1 MTANT
6 SDLDALL
13 QAGAELEETGTEQ
26 AVIDYYRPLV
36 AQYPDDA
43 QVQFRMGGAYDSAG
57 YEAEAVVHYQ
67 RALELGLSGD
77 DLWRV
82 AVQLGSSLRNVGD
95 TEGAIAILQ
104 KASVDYPDHVALR
117 AFYALALTS
126 AGQSQQAV
134 VELLDVILRH
144 PTALE
149 AYKRSLRAYTDELR
163 TTIKG

>member
-1 MTANT
+1 MTST
-6 SDLDALL
+6 SDLATRL

-26 AVIDYYRPLV
+26 AVIDYYRQLLD
-36 AQYPDDA
+36 QYPDDA

-67 RALELGLSGD
+67 KAIELGLSGD

-95 TEGAIAILQ
+95 TAGAVALLQ
-104 KASVDYPDHVALR
+104 KASGDYPDHVALR
-117 AFYALALTS
+117 AFYALTLTS

-149 AYKRSLRAYTDELR
+149 AYKHSLRAYTDELR